1 MISAE
6 LIRYIHDSR
15 TFGLSEREILVSL
28 KQAGW
33 GDMLMEVAL
42 STVFAPPAPVVPVLQ
57 TSSVTKVY
65 NGAGEPTHALR
76 DTNITIQ
83 KGESVAIVGKS
94 GSGKSTLMHI
104 LATLDRPTSGELLID
119 GAPTTGLTG
128 TQLDTLRNK
137 KFGFVFQQFF
147 LNGRNT
153 CLENVTL
160 PLAIMGVSSSERN
173 QRGREILEAV
183 GLTDKVDKR
192 ANELSGGQKQRLC
205 IARAMV
211 TQPEVIFADEPT
223 GNLDTENGLHITDL
237 LFSLQRDR
245 GITLVIVTHDAD
257 LAALCGRTIY
267 IRDGAIVENL

>member
-1 MISAE
+1 MLSLE
-6 LIRYIHDSR
+6 LAAYIKDCR
-15 TFGLSEREILVSL
+15 ALGLSEREILIEL
-28 KQAGW
+28 KRAGW
-33 GDMLMEVAL
+33 GDMLMEAAL
-42 STVFAPPAPVVPVLQ
+42 GSVFAPPAPVAPVLQ
-57 TSSVTKVY
+57 TSAVTKVY

-76 DTNITIQ
+76 DTNIAIR

-104 LATLDRPTSGELLID
+104 LATLDRPTSGELLVD
-119 GAPTTGLTG
+119 GTPTTGLTA
-128 TQLDTLRNK
+128 TQLDTLRNQ

-160 PLAIMGVSSSERN
+160 PLSIMGVPARERN
-173 QRGREILEAV
+173 QRGLEILESV
-183 GLTDKVDKR
+183 GLTDKADKR

-223 GNLDTENGLHITDL
+223 GNLDTENGRHITDL
-237 LFSLQRDR
+237 LFRLQREK
-245 GITLVIVTHDAD
+245 GITLVVVTHDAD
-257 LAALCGRTIY
+257 LAELCERTIH
-267 IRDGAIVENL
+267 IRDGAIVV

>member
-1 MISAE
+1 MLSLE
-6 LIRYIHDSR
+6 LAAYIKDCRASG
-15 TFGLSEREILVSL
+15 FSEREILISL

-33 GDMLMEVAL
+33 GDMLMEAAL
-42 STVFAPPAPVVPVLQ
+42 GSVFAPQAPVAPVLQ
-57 TSSVTKVY
+57 TSAVTKVY

-76 DTNITIQ
+76 DTNITIR

-104 LATLDRPTSGELLID
+104 LATLDRPTSGELLVD
-119 GAPTTGLTG
+119 GAPTTGLTA
-128 TQLDTLRNK
+128 TQLDTLRNQ

-160 PLAIMGVSSSERN
+160 PLSIMGVSARERN
-173 QRGREILEAV
+173 QRGLEILESV
-183 GLTDKVDKR
+183 GLTDKADKR

-223 GNLDTENGLHITDL
+223 GNLDTENGRHITDL
-237 LFSLQRDR
+237 LFRLQREK

-257 LAALCGRTIY
+257 LAALCERTIH
-267 IRDGAIVENL
+267 IRDGAIVI